1 MFYNSRDYS
10 IKDEFWISRWRCLP
24 AMHLRAFGS
33 HEPEGHRNLPTW
45 PWPVGSHLAQIPQ
58 TDPPTK
64 TAQTD
69 VGQRHFRTAARAPPL
84 PKLSSEPFLL
94 QDTGGGDMRAERGK
108 LKSSHSE
115 KDGWRHTA
123 DSAGW
128 SLPRHCDHH
137 ASQRLTKRDR
147 SH

>member
-1 MFYNSRDYS
+1 
-10 IKDEFWISRWRCLP
+10 
-24 AMHLRAFGS
+24 MHLRAFGS

-137 ASQRLTKRDR
+137 ALQRLTKRDR